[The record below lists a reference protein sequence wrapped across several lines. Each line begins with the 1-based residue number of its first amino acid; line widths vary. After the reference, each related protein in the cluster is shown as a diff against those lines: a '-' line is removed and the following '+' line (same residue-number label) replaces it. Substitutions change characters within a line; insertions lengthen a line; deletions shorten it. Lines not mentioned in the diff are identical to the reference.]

1 MSNNYLNILEFE
13 KLSDEG
19 RDWTLAFE
27 EAIAAL
33 KEKGGGTI
41 FVPAGVY
48 STRSIE
54 LKSHMTL
61 YLEVGAVIEFKDDY
75 ENYPLVEVEF
85 EGINGQM
92 YRPLIYAY
100 KAEKV
105 AVCGRGC
112 LNGNG
117 QRAWKEMNILA
128 YKRPYLICF
137 QECVEVQ
144 IEQVTLINSPVWTI
158 HPLHC
163 DNVLIKG
170 VTIKNP
176 PDSPNTDG
184 INPNGCSNV
193 RISDCFID
201 VGDDCIA
208 IKAGTE
214 LTMNKR
220 PCENITI
227 SNCNMIHGHGGI
239 VIGSEM
245 SGSIRNVTVSNCV
258 FQDTDRGIRLKT
270 RRKRGG
276 AMEQLI
282 FNNIIMDKVLCP
294 FVFNMYYC
302 CGTDEQDRH
311 VWDKAPYAIDDGTPG
326 IRNLLIS
333 NVIATNVT
341 AAAGFMY
348 GLSEQYIEN
357 ITFSNCS
364 ISMDTNGEAGM
375 PDMLTHMEPMKAAGF
390 FIRNAKNIVFHN
402 VKIRKSLG
410 KEIDMDET
418 VELKLMN

>member
-1 MSNNYLNILEFE
+1 MTNNYLNIQEFE
-13 KLSDEG
+13 NLSYEG

-27 EAIAAL
+27 QAVRTL

-41 FVPAGVY
+41 FVPTGNY

-54 LKSHMTL
+54 LKSFMTL
-61 YLEVGAVIEFKDDY
+61 YLDAGAVLDFKDDY

-85 EGINGQM
+85 EGVAGQM

-105 AVCGRGC
+105 AVLGNGC

-117 QRAWKEMNILA
+117 QRAWKEMNILPH
-128 YKRPYLICF
+128 KRPYLICF
-137 QECVEVQ
+137 QECIGVQ

-158 HPLHC
+158 HPLQC

-214 LTMNKR
+214 LTVNKR

-245 SGSIRNVTVSNCV
+245 SGSIRNVTVTNCV

-270 RRKRGG
+270 RRRRGG
-276 AMEQLI
+276 AMERLT

-302 CGTDEQDRH
+302 CGTDERDRH
-311 VWDKAPYAIDDGTPG
+311 VWDKTPYAIDEGTPV

-333 NVIATNVT
+333 NVLASNVT

-364 ISMDTNGEAGM
+364 ISMDANGEAGM

-390 FIRNAKNIVFHN
+390 FLRNARNIVFHN
-402 VKIRKSLG
+402 VKIQQAVG

-418 VELKLMN
+418 VELKLQN